1 MEVWDFDARNLL
13 GLGNAV
19 GSHFLE
25 VREIENEELFAMTSH
40 ELLFFE
46 AAENAAGGFF
56 CETCHIGQVL
66 VGQPN
71 GNTDAVAFLNA
82 GTLG

>member
-1 MEVWDFDARNLL
+1 MEGWDFDARSLL

-25 VREIENEELFAMTSH
+25 AREIENEELFAMTCH
-40 ELLFFE
+40 EVLFFE

-56 CETCHIGQVL
+56 GEACHVGQVL